1 MANVV
6 MAAKPKKVSSFIING
21 QVYEGTANDYYSGK
35 LTSTRTP
42 VVDELGGVESADKV
56 AEETEGNK

>member
-6 MAAKPKKVSSFIING
+6 MASKPKKISSFIING

-35 LTSTRTP
+35 LTSMGN
-42 VVDELGGVESADKV
+42 DLGG
-56 AEETEGNK
+56 AETPNRVSEPTEGTKE